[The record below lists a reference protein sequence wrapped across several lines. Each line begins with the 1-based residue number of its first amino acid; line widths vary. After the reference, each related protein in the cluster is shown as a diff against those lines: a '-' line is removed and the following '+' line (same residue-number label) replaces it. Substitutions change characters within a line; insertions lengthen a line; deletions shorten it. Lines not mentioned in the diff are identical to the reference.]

1 MQKIP
6 TTPAIQYLRERKA
19 EFDVFQYKYI
29 PKGGAKQ
36 TAAEL
41 RVELHKVIKTL
52 VMEGE
57 CISPFIVLMHGDKEV
72 STKVL
77 ARYLGCKSVFPSD
90 SKTATNWTGYV
101 FGGTSPFGT
110 RKPMRVLIQRTI
122 LELDEIYINGG
133 KQGLILKIT
142 PDVLAKVLDY
152 ELVDVAI
159 ENKKW
164 N

>member
-1 MQKIP
+1 MQKVS
-6 TTPAIQYLRERKA
+6 TTPAIQYLRERKV
-19 EFDVFQYKYI
+19 EFDTFQYEYI

-36 TAAEL
+36 TANEL
-41 RVELHKVIKTL
+41 GVELHKVIKTL

-57 CISPFIVLMHGDKEV
+57 GVSPFIVLMHGDKEV
-72 STKVL
+72 STKAL

-90 SKTATNWTGYV
+90 SKTATKWTGYV

-122 LELDEIYINGG
+122 FELDEIYINGG

-142 PDVLAKVLDY
+142 PSILAEILDY
-152 ELVDVAI
+152 ELVDVVI
-159 ENKKW
+159 ENKK
-164 N
+164 